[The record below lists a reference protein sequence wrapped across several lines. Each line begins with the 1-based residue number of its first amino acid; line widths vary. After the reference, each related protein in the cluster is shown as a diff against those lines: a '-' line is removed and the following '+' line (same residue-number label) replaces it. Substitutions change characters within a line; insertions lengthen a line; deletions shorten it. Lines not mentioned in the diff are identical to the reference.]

1 MIYVWVFIDI
11 PLHLVRRYRLGLYLF
26 IERDPHDSNN
36 GDCETIRIV
45 SSIAQMLPQNL
56 QPGGGKQTGARVEAP
71 GSRQQTDQDL
81 VDDPGHHQLSDGA
94 FPIPSSP
101 AQAHKKAYGVIYNKV

>member
-45 SSIAQMLPQNL
+45 SSIAQMLPQNR
-56 QPGGGKQTGARVEAP
+56 QPGGGKQTGGTGGGTRVAAANGPRP
-71 GSRQQTDQDL
+71 G
-81 VDDPGHHQLSDGA
+81 
-94 FPIPSSP
+94 
-101 AQAHKKAYGVIYNKV
+101 